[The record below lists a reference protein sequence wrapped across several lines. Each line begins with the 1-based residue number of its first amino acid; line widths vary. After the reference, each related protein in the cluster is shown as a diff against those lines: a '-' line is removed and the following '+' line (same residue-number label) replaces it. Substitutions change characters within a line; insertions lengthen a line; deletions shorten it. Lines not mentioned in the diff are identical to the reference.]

1 MKKVF
6 KYISISV
13 MALFATSCDKGFDE
27 MNIKEIAITGIDP
40 AFILNQ
46 AIINT
51 SPTTSTAIYEM
62 TIVQQMVSPNSGVLT
77 GANFNQDNRAL
88 LDPMWTRYYRT
99 VIRNTKDIISQ
110 VKDKSDRSN
119 LYQMTRIV
127 QAYAFMVMTDSFGD
141 IPYSEAGLAYI
152 SANFKPK
159 YDSQEAIYTDLVK
172 ELTEAS
178 AALSASGKIE
188 TADILYGGDITK
200 WKKLGYSLLLR
211 AGMRLSEVSP
221 DKAKSIVATAASGG
235 VMSQNS
241 ENFVV
246 KHDANYQNPNGG
258 MLNSTEA
265 NNWYL
270 AAPFVNQLKST
281 NDPRLKSIAV
291 RYVGAASGPQ
301 QSADKANRDPAV
313 QTGMPMGYDNGTI
326 PAVAK
331 AAGLASFYDY
341 SQADRTRIVKT
352 TAPQHLVT
360 ASQTQLLLAEAV
372 QRGYITGNAS
382 DYYAKGIALHMQQMA
397 DHDASMAI
405 SQADIDKYITENPF
419 QASKALEQ
427 IGVQYWISSFLNGPE
442 AFANFRRTGFPKLTP
457 NPYPLKDIKGEFINR
472 LTYQNSEI
480 SVNSENVKAAI
491 ARMGADNLDTKVWW
505 DK

>member
-13 MALFATSCDKGFDE
+13 LALFATSCDKGFDE
-27 MNIKEIAITGIDP
+27 MNIRKIAVTSIDP

-46 AIINT
+46 AIINI

-110 VKDKSDRSN
+110 VKDKSDRGN

-152 SANFKPK
+152 SANFQPK
-159 YDSQEAIYTDLVK
+159 YDSQEAIYTDLIK

-188 TADILYGGDITK
+188 TADILYGGDINK

-221 DKAKSIVATAASGG
+221 DKAKSVVATAVSGG
-235 VMSQNS
+235 VMAQNS
-241 ENFVV
+241 ESFVI

-291 RYVGAASGPQ
+291 RYVGASSGPQ
-301 QSADKANRDPAV
+301 QSADKANRDPAL
-313 QTGMPMGYDNGTI
+313 QFGMPMGYDNGTI

-341 SQADRTRIVKT
+341 TQADRTRIVKN

-372 QRGYITGNAS
+372 QRGYITGNVS
-382 DYYAKGIALHMQQMA
+382 EYFAKGVTLHMQQMA
-397 DHDASMAI
+397 EHDAAMAI
-405 SQADIDKYITENPF
+405 TQADIDKYLTENAF
-419 QASKALEQ
+419 QAGKALEQ

-457 NPYPLKDIKGEFINR
+457 NPYPLKDTKGDFINR